1 MLQLS
6 FVTFKKNSYI
16 IVEGKIKTDCFYII
30 QSGNVKIL
38 HEIEIPGMKQEI
50 LGPGDFLGVIS
61 CMSGQA
67 NVESAY
73 TISDVVCIAVQRSQF
88 PELIQKNTPVALK
101 IIRSFAKKMRETNQ
115 VIMMHTAETVAE
127 ENPDQIFRV
136 AEYYDDDSQT
146 DVAVFAYHQYL
157 KVGKN
162 PSFLAHAKNRYIK
175 SKKNSGAVYLDPTP
189 DPIRKYPK
197 GTMIFSE
204 AQSGSEMFIIQYGSV
219 KISKIVKENEDEDGR
234 EVTFTI
240 LKKGDMFGEMAL
252 LEHKPRSANA
262 IANDDCTLMVVNNQ
276 NFNQMVSSQ
285 PQMIANLTTTFATR
299 LWPMYRQLI
308 NSMLEDP
315 YARMI
320 DMLQLQLEKN
330 KVGPDTGN
338 NYRTNYTPSDIAQMC
353 GLSKGE
359 QTQSMYKFLTSAF
372 IKIDK
377 NKIMIPSVNELY
389 QQSIFYRKTLA
400 RKLANQ

>member
-1 MLQLS
+1 
-6 FVTFKKNSYI
+6 
-16 IVEGKIKTDCFYII
+16 
-30 QSGNVKIL
+30 
-38 HEIEIPGMKQEI
+38 
-50 LGPGDFLGVIS
+50 
-61 CMSGQA
+61 
-67 NVESAY
+67 
-73 TISDVVCIAVQRSQF
+73 
-88 PELIQKNTPVALK
+88 
-101 IIRSFAKKMRETNQ
+101 
-115 VIMMHTAETVAE
+115 
-127 ENPDQIFRV
+127 
-136 AEYYDDDSQT
+136 
-146 DVAVFAYHQYL
+146 
-157 KVGKN
+157 
-162 PSFLAHAKNRYIK
+162 
-175 SKKNSGAVYLDPTP
+175 
-189 DPIRKYPK
+189 
-197 GTMIFSE
+197 
-204 AQSGSEMFIIQYGSV
+204 
-219 KISKIVKENEDEDGR
+219 
-234 EVTFTI
+234 
-240 LKKGDMFGEMAL
+240 MAL